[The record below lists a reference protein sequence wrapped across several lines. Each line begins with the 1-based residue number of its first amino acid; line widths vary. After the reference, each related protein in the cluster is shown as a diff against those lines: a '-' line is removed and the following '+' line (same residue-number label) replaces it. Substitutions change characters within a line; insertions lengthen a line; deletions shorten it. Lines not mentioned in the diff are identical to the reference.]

1 MTVDTRTIPAAAG
14 AYALLVRLRRPL
26 KFGIS
31 GLGDRILRP
40 GAYVYCGSA
49 NGPGGLSARVGR
61 HLRSGKPARWHID
74 RLTEVGRVVGLA
86 VRVGGRECDLVDAL
100 IADGATVPV
109 PGFGSSD
116 CRRCPAHLLA
126 APQDFDDIM
135 LNAVVGLGRDATVSL

>member
-26 KFGIS
+26 NPGVPA
-31 GLGDRILRP
+31 LGDRILRP

-49 NGPGGLSARVGR
+49 YGFGGLSARVGR
-61 HLRSGKPARWHID
+61 HLRPGKPARWHID
-74 RLTEVGRVVGLA
+74 RLTEAGRIEGLA
-86 VRVGGRECDLVDAL
+86 VRIGGRECDLVDAL
-100 IADGATVPV
+100 IADGATIPV

-116 CRRCPAHLLA
+116 CRRCSAHLLA
-126 APQDFDDIM
+126 ARQDFDDVM